1 MLRSRPRATF
11 RNQDALLVQSVNCDI
26 LPPRVGLCPRV
37 ILFLQSQMNSDG
49 QRVEYRQLLGISLTS
64 MSTLTL
70 EIVLTR
76 VFSVTMR
83 YHFAFLAVSLALLG
97 SGIAGVT
104 LHFFPSLTKPE
115 RARRWIGWGAL
126 ALALSVPLT
135 FILYLQ
141 IPFHPSRTSF
151 PPEQILYLI
160 LICLNVTSPFFLS
173 GLVLSLALS
182 AWPRQAGRVYWADL
196 MGAALGCLLGI
207 ALLEGFGGAG
217 AVLVVAVVAALAG
230 LVFAWKMGRRSV
242 WAILAVM
249 LLAGFA
255 LGNRLGSWITVSAG
269 QAQETDLVYE
279 RWNAHSQVTVY
290 DVSYYPFYWSVDMRY
305 WNKVIQEGRF
315 LNHSL
320 LLIDGVAGT
329 PIQEFRGLLHE
340 VEFLRYDLS
349 SLVYYVVDNPKTM
362 VIGPGGGRDVLAA
375 LASGAPHVTA
385 VEVNPAIVEAMRGP
399 FAEFAGHIYERPDV
413 TIAVD
418 DARGYIARSSE
429 RYDVIQA
436 SLIDTWAAGGSGA
449 FALSEN
455 SLYTVEA
462 FQTYYDHL
470 TDRGVLTISRWYL
483 TERPAETMRLI
494 STGMA
499 GWRAAGAA
507 DPRQHVVVVAR
518 PNVQGQIEGMA
529 TVLFKRTPFT
539 QDAITALVQ
548 QSEELGF
555 TVLYAPG
562 LPVHEEVGRF
572 ILADDFEAAIAD
584 YPLDISPAV
593 DDRPFFFNLVR
604 FGDLLDPSLSTSGV
618 YRASMEA
625 LLILTVVLV
634 VTTGMGVLFILVPLW
649 LGTRRQNL
657 ARPPLRLL
665 VYFGLLGAGF
675 MLVEMPIIQRLAI
688 YLGRPVYSLAVVLF
702 SLLLFSGLGSLWSGR
717 TIQEPARRLRYIFP
731 LLLVLVMLHAVGGG
745 RLLHAT
751 IGWTL
756 PARLAV
762 TVALLAPLGFLMGMP
777 FPSGMRWAGTRYAG
791 SVPWLWGIN
800 GVMSVLGSA
809 LSITLAIHFGLTA
822 TIVVAG
828 VVYGLAWSVMVREV
842 RRAA

>member
-1 MLRSRPRATF
+1 MNAER
-11 RNQDALLVQSVNCDI
+11 
-26 LPPRVGLCPRV
+26 RVG
-37 ILFLQSQMNSDG
+37 
-49 QRVEYRQLLGISLTS
+49 YRQLLGISLTS

-97 SGIAGVT
+97 SGVAGVV
-104 LHFFPSLTKPE
+104 LYFLPRLTRPE
-115 RARRWIGWGAL
+115 RARRWIGWGTLIL
-126 ALALSVPLT
+126 AISVPLT
-135 FILYLQ
+135 FVLYLQ
-141 IPFHPSRTSF
+141 IPFYPSHISSS
-151 PPEQILYLI
+151 PAQVLLLI
-160 LICLNVTSPFFLS
+160 LVCLDVTIPFFLS
-173 GLVLSLALS
+173 GLILSLALS
-182 AWPRQAGRVYWADL
+182 AWPEQAGRVYWADL
-196 MGAALGCLLGI
+196 MGAAIGCLLGI
-207 ALLEGFGGAG
+207 ALLEELGGVE
-217 AVLVVAVVAALAG
+217 AVLAVAVVAALAS
-230 LVFAWKMGRRSV
+230 LAFAWGAGRRLI
-242 WAILAVM
+242 WAVLAVV
-249 LLAGFA
+249 LLAGLVVGNE
-255 LGNRLGSWITVSAG
+255 LGDWITLSTG
-269 QAQETDLVYE
+269 QTQETDLVYE

-305 WNKVIQEGRF
+305 WDKVIQEGRF

-329 PIQEFRGLLHE
+329 PVQEFRGLLHE

-349 SLVYYVVDNPKTM
+349 SLVYYVVESPRTM

-418 DARGYIARSSE
+418 DARGYIARSPE
-429 RYDVIQA
+429 QYDVIQA

-462 FQTYYDHL
+462 FQTYCDHL
-470 TDRGVLTISRWYL
+470 TERGVLTISRWYL
-483 TERPAETMRLI
+483 TERPAETMRLV

-499 GWRAAGAA
+499 GWRAAGVA
-507 DPRQHVVVVAR
+507 DPRQHVAVIAR
-518 PNVQGQIEGMA
+518 PNAQGQIEGMA

-539 QDAITALVQ
+539 QDAVASLKR

-572 ILADDFEAAIAD
+572 ILADDHDAVIAA
-584 YPLDISPAV
+584 YPVDVSPAA

-604 FGDLLDPSLSTSGV
+604 FGDLFDPSLSTSGV
-618 YRASMEA
+618 YRVSREA
-625 LLILTVVLV
+625 LLILTIVLV
-634 VTTGMGVLFILVPLW
+634 VTTGMGVVFILFPLW
-649 LGTRRQNL
+649 LGTRKRNL

-665 VYFGLLGAGF
+665 VYFGLLGAGY

-688 YLGRPVYSLAVVLF
+688 YLGRPVYSLAVALF

-717 TIQEPARRLRYIFP
+717 SAHEPVRRLRYLFP
-731 LLLVLVMLHAVGGG
+731 LLLALVALHALAGG

-751 IGWTL
+751 IGWAL

-762 TVALLAPLGFLMGMP
+762 TVALMAPLGFLMGMP
-777 FPSGMRWAGTRYAG
+777 FPLGMRWAGTRYAG
-791 SVPWLWGIN
+791 SVPWLWGVN

-809 LSITLAIHFGLTA
+809 LSTTVAIHAGLTV
-822 TIVVAG
+822 TLVIAG
-828 VVYGLAWSVMVREV
+828 AVYGLAWLAMAREM
-842 RRAA
+842 RWIGA